1 LGLVRR
7 GLAIVIAAVAV
18 AVYLGSAKL
27 NAHGDFHCSAL
38 ILTFC
43 PRNDVRWTP
52 TRATWQIPAAI
63 VVAVVGLG
71 AAVVVARR
79 S

>member
-1 LGLVRR
+1 MRQ
-7 GLAIVIAAVAV
+7 GLAIVIAGVAIAG

-27 NAHGDFHCSAL
+27 DAHGESHCSAL

-43 PRNDVRWTP
+43 PRKDLRWTP
-52 TRATWQIPAAI
+52 TRATWQIPVAI
-63 VVAVVGLG
+63 VIAAVGTG
-71 AAVVVARR
+71 AAVVVARG